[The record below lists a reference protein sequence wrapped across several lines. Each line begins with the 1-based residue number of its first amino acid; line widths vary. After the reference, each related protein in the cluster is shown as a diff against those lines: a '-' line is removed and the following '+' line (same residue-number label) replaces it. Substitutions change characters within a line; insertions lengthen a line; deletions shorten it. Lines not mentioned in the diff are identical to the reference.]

1 MPEFFQRPRR
11 MIILFL
17 SDTLSAAALVAN
29 PARNECAPNSLTGQ
43 TFIAACEVRDRVRCH
58 SASADSH
65 GAFIAPNCG
74 KIHRRTAEASAHDRT
89 RHPRLKSGV
98 WPFSTFKLL
107 LSLGQLRMRAPSGT
121 QPQPRSSLAARLLRD
136 MPPATGARLTPRCAG
151 PHSGSRDRRHPGSR
165 HGAG

>member
-1 MPEFFQRPRR
+1 

-74 KIHRRTAEASAHDRT
+74 KIHRRTAEASEHDRAYS
-89 RHPRLKSGV
+89 P
-98 WPFSTFKLL
+98 
-107 LSLGQLRMRAPSGT
+107 
-121 QPQPRSSLAARLLRD
+121 
-136 MPPATGARLTPRCAG
+136 PPAEERRLAIFNFQLCCHWANSGCEHRLGRSRNRGRRWLLGCCATC
-151 PHSGSRDRRHPGSR
+151 RRRRERG
-165 HGAG
+165 